1 MQARRKDDRQS
12 LLNVKMGSGVTLTA
26 NAKGSTD
33 MRARIAVLPGDGIG
47 QEVVPQ
53 GVKAL
58 QAVARRFGHQFDM
71 PQGLIGGVAIGA
83 CGHPLPPE
91 SIGLCTS
98 AQAILF
104 GAVGDP
110 RYPAKAES
118 ALLLLRK
125 HFDWYMNIRP
135 IRVFSPL
142 IGVSPV
148 RPHVLERVDYV
159 ILREITSGPIY
170 GRPKWRHKLKSG
182 WQAVDTI
189 RYREGEV
196 TRFLRCAFEL
206 ARIRRKKLTLANQ
219 ENLMETSRL
228 WCQLCRE
235 MQPEYPDVHVEYLYA
250 DTCAME
256 LARHPSH
263 FDVIAFDNMIMGGML
278 NDAGGAAYMGSMG
291 MPPSASIGPRVEKGQ
306 RLDLSQGVFGLY
318 EPVHGSAPQRAGQG
332 IVNPIATVLSV
343 ALLLRLSLGL
353 TKEAET
359 VERAVER
366 VLEKGYRTY
375 DIMEPGR
382 TKVGTTEMGDLV
394 AQEIEAAA

>member
-1 MQARRKDDRQS
+1 
-12 LLNVKMGSGVTLTA
+12 
-26 NAKGSTD
+26 
-33 MRARIAVLPGDGIG
+33 MRARIAILPGDGIG

-58 QAVARRFGHQFDM
+58 EAVARRFGHQFET
-71 PQGLIGGVAIGA
+71 PQGIIGGAAIEA
-83 CGHPLPPE
+83 CGQPLPPE
-91 SIGLCTS
+91 TIDLCAGS
-98 AQAILF
+98 LAILF

-125 HFDWYMNIRP
+125 RFDWYMNIRP
-135 IRVFSPL
+135 IRVFAPL
-142 IGVSPV
+142 KGVSPV
-148 RPHVLERVDYV
+148 KPHVLDGVDYV

-170 GRPKWRHKLKSG
+170 GRPKWRRKFKDG

-189 RYREGEV
+189 RYQEVEV

-206 ARIRRKKLTLANQ
+206 ARVRRKKLTLANQ
-219 ENLMETSRL
+219 ENVMETSRL

-235 MQPEYPDVHVEYLYA
+235 IQTEYPDVHVEYLYA
-250 DTCAME
+250 DACAME
-256 LARHPSH
+256 MARHPSQ

-278 NDAGGAAYMGSMG
+278 NDAAGAAYMGSMG
-291 MPPSASIGPRVEKGQ
+291 MPPSASIGPKVEKGR

-318 EPVHGSAPQRAGQG
+318 EPVHGSAPRRAGQG
-332 IVNPIATVLSV
+332 IANPIATVLSA

-353 TKEAET
+353 TREAGA

-375 DIMEPGR
+375 DIMETGR
-382 TKVGTTEMGDLV
+382 TKVGTAEMGDLV
-394 AQEIEAAA
+394 AREIESGA